1 MYTLYCLLVN
11 NRGRW
16 LDHWLHHRPYWLIAS
31 SLFIPIGMSIS
42 FLIFPLLYLLSLKD
56 QKNVYKRFAITWR
69 IIPSF
74 CLHFSSFLF
83 LSISQLTYVCERAS
97 AKTQR
102 LVTTDKKVRRKEK
115 IVKTAGFFPIK
126 VTRPYKGEHDKLTRH

>member
-1 MYTLYCLLVN
+1 
-11 NRGRW
+11 
-16 LDHWLHHRPYWLIAS
+16 
-31 SLFIPIGMSIS
+31 MSIS

-56 QKNVYKRFAITWR
+56 KKNVYKRFAITWR

-83 LSISQLTYVCERAS
+83 LSLFQLTYVFVKVHLQRLS
-97 AKTQR
+97 R

-115 IVKTAGFFPIK
+115 IVKTAGLFPIK